1 MRGFR
6 TNPHFYRVI
15 FKAHSPSAGLSLGT
29 TPTVTGTCNTITRHH
44 FLKKKKKKKAIC
56 PKTST
61 FTHLPDAKW
70 YLRPEDTKN

>member
-44 FLKKKKKKKAIC
+44 CLKKKAVIC
-56 PKTST
+56 QKTST